1 MNTDQIQR
9 ARGFAHT
16 CHEGQFRHDNATP
29 YIIHPEVVASIVEQL
44 GGGEQE
50 ITVAWL
56 HDTMEDCV
64 QQGVTHPV
72 LAERF
77 DLIIA
82 DAVEALTHR
91 EGESYPDSIARAMAN
106 PIAHR
111 VKIADNLANL
121 SDSPSRKQVAKY
133 AASLIQLLSAHFP
146 STPTTL

>member
-1 MNTDQIQR
+1 MKTEQIDKAR
-9 ARGFAHT
+9 AFAQT
-16 CHEGQFRHDNATP
+16 CHEGQFRNDGVTP
-29 YIIHPEVVASIVEQL
+29 YIVHPEKVAEIVERL

-64 QQGVTHPV
+64 QHGVTHCV

-77 DLIIA
+77 DFVIA

-91 EGESYPDSIARAMAN
+91 DYESYPDSILRAKAN
-106 PIAHR
+106 PIAAR
-111 VKIADNLANL
+111 VKLADNLANL

-133 AASLIQLLSAHFP
+133 AASMIQLLSE
-146 STPTTL
+146 

>member
-1 MNTDQIQR
+1 MKTEQIEKAR
-9 ARGFAHT
+9 AFAQT
-16 CHEGQFRHDNATP
+16 CHDGQFRHDGITP
-29 YIIHPEVVASIVEQL
+29 YIVHPEMVADIVERL

-64 QQGVTHPV
+64 QHGVTHPV

-77 DLIIA
+77 DLVIA

-91 EGESYPDSIARAMAN
+91 EGESYPDSIERAKANTIAR
-106 PIAHR
+106 R
-111 VKIADNLANL
+111 VKLADNLANL

-133 AASLIQLLSAHFP
+133 AASMIQLLAE
-146 STPTTL
+146 